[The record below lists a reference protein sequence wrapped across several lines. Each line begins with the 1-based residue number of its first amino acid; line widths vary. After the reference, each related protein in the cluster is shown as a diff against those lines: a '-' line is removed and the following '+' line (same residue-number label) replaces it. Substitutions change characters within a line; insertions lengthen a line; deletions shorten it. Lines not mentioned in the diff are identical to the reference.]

1 MSLRLTSATIP
12 TLDYLAT
19 VTHTRRTGVIT
30 ELLDAWG
37 QVLQVEAFADPQVG
51 VVPAATPTKREG
63 RVYRLAVVAVP
74 VIQFIRAQ
82 YLTGARETIVAGTSG
97 PSVCGHRHG
106 AGHETVQR

>member
-37 QVLQVEAFADPQVG
+37 QVLQVEAFADPQVSM
-51 VVPAATPTKREG
+51 TWI
-63 RVYRLAVVAVP
+63 L
-74 VIQFIRAQ
+74 F
-82 YLTGARETIVAGTSG
+82 
-97 PSVCGHRHG
+97 
-106 AGHETVQR
+106 